1 MTSFAG
7 NKSCN
12 FCGRL
17 GVNSSTALRT
27 VVGSKEDIGGKGEN
41 GSETDRETCWPQYGN
56 QHASARTIP
65 CQPRVT
71 ANSRPRRVRGHG
83 RCETA
88 DCLRTVCVRDQC
100 LYTDCRNCDA
110 FAVVDMPGFWPWNRD
125 FSRTFR
131 VSSATHSRTQK
142 PCQIKG

>member
-7 NKSCN
+7 NESWN
-12 FCGRL
+12 FCGRM

-41 GSETDRETCWPQYGN
+41 KSETDRETCWRRYGN
-56 QHASARTIP
+56 QNTMAWTIP

-71 ANSRPRRVRGHG
+71 AISRPRRVRGHG

-88 DCLRTVCVRDQC
+88 DCLPTVMRLRMRTVCDR
-100 LYTDCRNCDA
+100 A
-110 FAVVDMPGFWPWNRD
+110 
-125 FSRTFR
+125 
-131 VSSATHSRTQK
+131 
-142 PCQIKG
+142 